1 MKNLSKQKKNFNSCK
16 MSGCKI
22 DPLAKRLRAIFCPCA
37 TLYARANLT
46 PSRKLMYFQNKCY
59 CYMTLNKNF
68 EYYFSRLIFS
78 NLKKED
84 Q

>member
-46 PSRKLMYFQNKCY
+46 PSRKLMYFQN
-59 CYMTLNKNF
+59 
-68 EYYFSRLIFS
+68 
-78 NLKKED
+78 
-84 Q
+84 